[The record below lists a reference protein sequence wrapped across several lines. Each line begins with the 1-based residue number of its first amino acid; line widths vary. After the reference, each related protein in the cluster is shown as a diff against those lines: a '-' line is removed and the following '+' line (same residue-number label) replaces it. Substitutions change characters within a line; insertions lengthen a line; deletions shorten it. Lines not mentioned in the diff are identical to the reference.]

1 MNIPTKK
8 MPPRTDTRR
17 VRLRT
22 GESQRAN
29 GTYQYRWT
37 TQDGVRHTI
46 YDDFIFVNR
55 DGNMQHQ
62 GTLNKALK
70 RIMRDCNDEILDKH
84 GADSNPVLLPPFS
97 CHNLRHTF
105 ATRLCESGIN
115 VKVIQDILGHAD
127 IGTTMDIYVDVTKEI
142 KNREIAAYESY
153 LKEQTTSER
162 TATA

>member
-46 YDDFIFVNR
+46 YGR
-55 DGNMQHQ
+55 RTEH
-62 GTLNKALK
+62 
-70 RIMRDCNDEILDKH
+70 
-84 GADSNPVLLPPFS
+84 
-97 CHNLRHTF
+97 
-105 ATRLCESGIN
+105 ESG
-115 VKVIQDILGHAD
+115 KKGLSHRSDMGFRC
-127 IGTTMDIYVDVTKEI
+127 YV
-142 KNREIAAYESY
+142 S
-153 LKEQTTSER
+153 L
-162 TATA
+162 

>member
-46 YDDFIFVNR
+46 YAP
-55 DGNMQHQ
+55 
-62 GTLNKALK
+62 T
-70 RIMRDCNDEILDKH
+70 LDK
-84 GADSNPVLLPPFS
+84 SVEEVTIP
-97 CHNLRHTF
+97 LRF
-105 ATRLCESGIN
+105 PSFGI
-115 VKVIQDILGHAD
+115 H
-127 IGTTMDIYVDVTKEI
+127 
-142 KNREIAAYESY
+142 
-153 LKEQTTSER
+153 
-162 TATA
+162 